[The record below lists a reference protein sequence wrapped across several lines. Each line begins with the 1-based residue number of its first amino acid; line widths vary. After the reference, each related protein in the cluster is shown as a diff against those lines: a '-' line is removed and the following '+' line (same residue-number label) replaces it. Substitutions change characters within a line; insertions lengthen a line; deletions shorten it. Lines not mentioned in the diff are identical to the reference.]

1 MVARGCTAS
10 NSIASVFDHHPYHP
24 PPTTQLKELER
35 IGRLTTSKRFGR
47 GPRFYVVT
55 DSAPANYYIV
65 PLLKEKPSPYDFNLE
80 LKGAALAEKESE
92 LAKLKESVESKLA
105 SSGSMAVGG
114 WIPPQYKGEREGEVG
129 MCGIGAYAKP
139 CSERGIT
146 AKDLRSASIP
156 DLVLPTD

>member
-1 MVARGCTAS
+1 MVARGCTWLHVVARGCTWLHMVARGCTAS

-80 LKGAALAEKESE
+80 LKVS
-92 LAKLKESVESKLA
+92 
-105 SSGSMAVGG
+105 
-114 WIPPQYKGEREGEVG
+114 
-129 MCGIGAYAKP
+129 
-139 CSERGIT
+139 
-146 AKDLRSASIP
+146 
-156 DLVLPTD
+156 